1 MSVKTETRR
10 AGDFILSEAN
20 GTLSRE
26 NGVIALGTLVP
37 GTVLGQITA
46 SGKYVE
52 LDPDATDGSED
63 AAGVLYGHASGTDV
77 PAVVVKRLAEVRADM
92 LVWPTGISTPNQ
104 TAALLALAG
113 SHVVAR

>member
-77 PAVVVKRLAEVRADM
+77 PAVWSS
-92 LVWPTGISTPNQ
+92 VWPKCAPTCSSGPPAFPPPTKPLRFWPWP
-104 TAALLALAG
+104 AAT
-113 SHVVAR
+113 S